1 MVAGVKPQHQVIETQ
16 DVEGSLHCFH
26 SERLSR
32 GSWGMHG
39 YIKPIMDQVGKKIEP
54 GSSEGQQSRVSRE
67 QGAIA
72 GQAIADQGPH

>member
-1 MVAGVKPQHQVIETQ
+1 
-16 DVEGSLHCFH
+16 
-26 SERLSR
+26 
-32 GSWGMHG
+32 MHG